1 MSRIK
6 LGNVKKTKEVP
17 IRRSV
22 SLTVEQWLYVLHAL
36 EDYRS
41 ICRDEYYSE
50 CQNPKQLA
58 KAEATKAT
66 HLIGEISDHLIEE
79 DNKDG
84 L

>member
-17 IRRSV
+17 IIRSI

-41 ICRDEYYSE
+41 ICRDEYFSE
-50 CQNPKQLA
+50 CQNPKKLA
-58 KAEATKAT
+58 KAEVTKAT
-66 HLIGEISDHLIEE
+66 HLIGEISNHLIEE

>member
-6 LGNVKKTKEVP
+6 LNNVKKTKEVP
-17 IRRSV
+17 ISRCI
-22 SLTVEQWLYVLHAL
+22 SLTVEQWFYVLHTL
-36 EDYRS
+36 QDYRS
-41 ICRDEYYSE
+41 ICRDEYFSE

-58 KAEATKAT
+58 KAEITKANT
-66 HLIGEISDHLIEE
+66 LIEQISNHLIEE

>member
-17 IRRSV
+17 IRRTV
-22 SLTVEQWLYVLHAL
+22 SLTVEQWFYVLHTL

-41 ICRDEYYSE
+41 ICRDEYFSE

-58 KAEATKAT
+58 KSAIIKAT
-66 HLIGEISDHLIEE
+66 RLIRQISEHLIEE
-79 DNKDG
+79 DKKDG